1 MKWLENPICSCRL
14 PLLIFAASG
23 RGIVLFAALQYDVWM
38 IFKLGR
44 KSMTLALQGGGAHG
58 AFTWGV
64 LDRLLED
71 NRIDIEGV
79 SGTSSGAI
87 NAVVL
92 AHGLAGGGPEAARAA
107 LHRFWTGIAEM
118 SALGVH
124 AAHPLA
130 AWRKSASPLPA
141 LKAYIDLY
149 QLWSPYEMNPLGLN
163 PIKDVLAPMVDFE
176 RLRGKDAIRVFI
188 SATNVHTGKIRVFEN
203 NELSLDAV
211 LASACLPSLHHAIE
225 IDGQHYWDG
234 GYSGN
239 PPLFPLIFN
248 VNCADITVV
257 MLEPLERKKVPTTV
271 AGIRRRQQEIS
282 FNTAFLREMRA
293 IALCKEQIEQSWFPS
308 GKLERR
314 LRRLR
319 IHLIEANDLMQKLGA
334 GSHYNTLL
342 PFLTH
347 LRNEGR
353 RRADAWLARGLE
365 AIGERS
371 SVDLP
376 GLFL

>member
-1 MKWLENPICSCRL
+1 
-14 PLLIFAASG
+14 
-23 RGIVLFAALQYDVWM
+23 M
-38 IFKLGR
+38 IPNNNL
-44 KSMTLALQGGGAHG
+44 KSTSLALQGGGSHG

-71 NRIDIEGV
+71 NHICIDGV

-92 AHGLAGGGPEAARAA
+92 AHGLACGGPEAARTA
-107 LHRFWTGIAEM
+107 LHQFWTGIAEL
-118 SALGVH
+118 SSLGAQ

-130 AWRKSASPLPA
+130 AWRKTASPLPA
-141 LKAYIDLY
+141 LKSYLDLY
-149 QLWSPYEMNPLGLN
+149 QVWSPYEMNPLGLN
-163 PIKDVLAPMVDFE
+163 PIKDVLAPLVDFD
-176 RLRGKDAIRVFI
+176 RLRSKNAIRVFI
-188 SATNVHTGKIRVFEN
+188 SATNVQTGKIRVFEN
-203 NELSLDAV
+203 HELSLDAV

-234 GYSGN
+234 GYAGN

-248 VNCADITVV
+248 VNCPDITVI

-293 IALCKEQIEQSWFPS
+293 ITLCKEQIEQSWFPG

-314 LRRLR
+314 LRQLRLH
-319 IHLIEANDLMQKLGA
+319 IIEANDMMQKLGA
-334 GSHYNTLL
+334 GSHYNTL
-342 PFLTH
+342 PSFLGH
-347 LRNEGR
+347 LRDEGR
-353 RRADAWLARGLE
+353 QRAGIWLASNFDAL
-365 AIGERS
+365 GERS